1 MRIPRLYHPD
11 NLHGLTTVELPK
23 ESAHYLGRVLRL
35 APASPII
42 LFDGS
47 GLEYPGRIEHLGR
60 SEARVV
66 LEAPLRPAVESPLR
80 IELQQGISRGE
91 RMDYTLQK
99 AVELGVAAITP
110 VITRRSVVQ
119 LDRARQEKRLQHW
132 RGVIIAACEQS
143 GRTCPP
149 ALAGITPLDGCLQPA
164 PGGLRLLLDPE
175 AATTARALP
184 PPENGRVTLLVG
196 PEGGLDGEE
205 RALARRAGYV
215 GVRLG
220 PRVLRTETAGLAA
233 IAVLQ
238 HLWGDLG

>member
-11 NLHGLTTVELPK
+11 NLHGLTTVELSK

-35 APASPII
+35 TPASPII

-60 SEARVV
+60 SDARVI

-99 AVELGVAAITP
+99 AVELGVAALTP

-119 LDRARQEKRLQHW
+119 FDRARQEKRLQHW
-132 RGVIIAACEQS
+132 HGVIVAACEQS

-149 ALAGITPLDGCLQPA
+149 RLADITPLDDFLR
-164 PGGLRLLLDPE
+164 PGTGELRLLLDPE
-175 AATTARALP
+175 ADTTARALP
-184 PPENGRVTLLVG
+184 PPDSGRVTLLVG
-196 PEGGLDGEE
+196 PEGGLDEEE
-205 RALARRAGYV
+205 RALARQAGYV

>member
-11 NLHGLTTVELPK
+11 NLHGVTAVELSK

-35 APASPII
+35 APASAII

-99 AVELGVAAITP
+99 AVELGVAALTP

-149 ALAGITPLDGCLQPA
+149 RLAGITPLDGCLQPA
-164 PGGLRLLLDPE
+164 TGGLRLLLDPE